1 MSNNI
6 KLDNNIIENN
16 IELDDNIIENNIELD
31 NNMVNINYESD
42 IPINVENL
50 KKNLE
55 ESKFIIKKDFFIKHL
70 QGKIDKL
77 NFNNKFIDHKY
88 NDYLKSYNI
97 YSISIIIFSSIL
109 TLIEAFF
116 ELYDIQNIKNFYL
129 KSSIK
134 CLPLLIS
141 TFVSIIASLV
151 RFLKFQDHMENLV
164 VTKEKSIIAVSK
176 LKKIREIILFSE
188 DDKKFHDTL
197 KFYITETYENYN
209 DVNIK
214 VSLEIS
220 DNDYQLYKNKLD
232 IVIINI

>member
-1 MSNNI
+1 MNDNI
-6 KLDNNIIENN
+6 VDNNIDNN
-16 IELDDNIIENNIELD
+16 ILEDEMINIK
-31 NNMVNINYESD
+31 YEKD
-42 IPINVENL
+42 IPINIKNL
-50 KKNLE
+50 KTNLE
-55 ESKFIIKKDFFIKHL
+55 ESKFVTKKSFFIKHL

-97 YSISIIIFSSIL
+97 YSILIIIFSSTL

-116 ELYDIQNIKNFYL
+116 ELYNIQNIQNFYL

-134 CLPLLIS
+134 CLPLIIS
-141 TFVSIIASLV
+141 TIVSIMASLV

-176 LKKIREIILFSE
+176 LKKIREIILFSK
-188 DDKKFHDTL
+188 DDKKFDDTF

-220 DNDYQLYKNKLD
+220 DNDYQLYKNKL
-232 IVIINI
+232 NIKKTYNIPQI